1 MKIQQ
6 LGAADFKTSSW
17 SGGTTTQ
24 IFIYPPQADYAKRD
38 FLLRISSATVD
49 LEKSHFTVLPNIQ
62 RFISPLTGDLKI
74 SHDEKYFTKLKPYE
88 IYAFDGGA
96 KTISEGKVRD
106 FNVMVQNGS
115 DASVKNF
122 FLNASSALKFHVE
135 KDEIGWL
142 FSYNNVCPL
151 HIETQKMQGET
162 SASENRQVCTFNLE
176 KITLFV
182 FYNDTAEKR
191 SASETETVI
200 ISADSYLSLF
210 YGKLKTIP
218 QKE

>member
-6 LGAADFKTSSW
+6 LGTADFKTSSW

-49 LEKSHFTVLPNIQ
+49 LEISHFTVLPNIQ

-88 IYAFDGGA
+88 IYAFDGGI
-96 KTISEGKVRD
+96 KTISAGKVRD
-106 FNVMVQNGS
+106 FNVMVKNGI

-122 FLNASSALKFHVE
+122 FLNALSALKFRIA

-142 FSYNNVCPL
+142 FSYNNFCTV
-151 HIETQKMQGET
+151 HIETQ
-162 SASENRQVCTFNLE
+162 SAQDAGGSAVNREVCNFNLE
-176 KITLFV
+176 KMTLFV
-182 FYNDTAEKR
+182 FYTDI
-191 SASETETVI
+191 TETVI
-200 ISADSYLSLF
+200 ISADANISLF
-210 YGKLKTIP
+210 YGKLKTVTA
-218 QKE
+218 